1 MAEGPGSPRHLPGV
15 FEALVGAAIGA
26 ACSPGVIYCWRLIS
40 DSEPPKWAEDT
51 LTNAVGAALV
61 LGLIAFVGSLLRRR
75 WHWTSKAAGD
85 RLAIYVAFLEGDYSD
100 DLRRSVIATI
110 GKPLAAAG
118 VEVLRAGTLL
128 KEDSQGDALKATI
141 KARKLL
147 TRKGGHLLV
156 WGRVLREA
164 PRTVVE
170 LHFMSRADE
179 LEGDRFGLTEMLF
192 IEPRLLSQMGGVIA
206 GFAVV
211 AARAASKD
219 ARAYAA
225 SESLSL
231 AGGLKQLLGGRQEG
245 FRQHDRTQICFAY
258 GLLQSVIGD
267 QTGDP
272 DRLKEA
278 AQAYR
283 DTLDEWT
290 QERAPRDWVTAKS
303 NLALVLARLG
313 KREKRFEY
321 FEEAVTS
328 YREILSAGA
337 GAQTAVERALTK
349 SNLCAALAWVGQRDE
364 AVALGREALR
374 EIVRR
379 ATISNGHWP
388 RSIWAQQSECWRE

>member
-278 AQAYR
+278 AHGVRHGWLRHLAAVIEPQPEVSKMTI
-283 DTLDEWT
+283 DTGLKAEGAP
-290 QERAPRDWVTAKS
+290 ERSP
-303 NLALVLARLG
+303 
-313 KREKRFEY
+313 
-321 FEEAVTS
+321 
-328 YREILSAGA
+328 IAGA
-337 GAQTAVERALTK
+337 GAPRASMQDRSAIP
-349 SNLCAALAWVGQRDE
+349 SNARWRWWRVCC
-364 AVALGREALR
+364 VANRWMSSPGKRMSL
-374 EIVRR
+374 
-379 ATISNGHWP
+379 WP
-388 RSIWAQQSECWRE
+388 S